1 MLQESESSVAAQ
13 VLSRK
18 AQKLCDL
25 LGLQTSVAIKGQIN
39 LGTGTPDFPTPA
51 HIIEAG
57 KGALD
62 EGYTSYTPWIGIPQL
77 REAIAAKLQTDNGL
91 RVDPESEVLVTTGT
105 QEALMVTMLSLVD
118 PAEEVLIP
126 SPYYGQYEQDL
137 ILAGGRLVPVPTFE
151 QDDFEVDP
159 REIEKRITSKTKAI
173 LLVSPSNPTANVLYR
188 ETLDG
193 VAEIAEKYNLIVISD
208 ELYEKYVYEDYKHY
222 SIGSF
227 PGMWER
233 TITINGFSKCYSMT
247 GWRVGYIAAPA
258 RFISGMLPIK
268 HAMTICAPAMSQWAA
283 LAALTGPQDWWR
295 EVMTE
300 YGKRRRFWMESL
312 DEMGL
317 TYGVPRGAYYIFVS
331 ITSTG
336 LSSEQFVAALREE
349 ARVVVGSGAHYGEE
363 GEGYVRV
370 SLAVPFS
377 LLEEGL
383 DRMKKVVRVFQARR
397 K

>member
-118 PAEEVLIP
+118 PGEEVLIP

>member
-1 MLQESESSVAAQ
+1 VLQESESSVAAQ

-77 REAIAAKLQTDNGL
+77 REAIAAKLQDDNDL

-193 VAEIAEKYNLIVISD
+193 VAEIAEKYDLIVISD

-258 RFISGMLPIK
+258 RFISSMLPIK

-295 EVMTE
+295 EVITE

>member
-1 MLQESESSVAAQ
+1 VLQESESSVAAQ

-77 REAIAAKLQTDNGL
+77 REAIAAKLQDDNDL

>member
-77 REAIAAKLQTDNGL
+77 REAIAAKLQDDNDL

-193 VAEIAEKYNLIVISD
+193 VAEIAEKYDLIVISD

-258 RFISGMLPIK
+258 RFISSMLPIK

-295 EVMTE
+295 EVITE

>member
-25 LGLQTSVAIKGQIN
+25 LGPQISVAIKGQIN
-39 LGTGTPDFPTPA
+39 LGSGTPDFPTPA

-295 EVMTE
+295 EVITE

>member
-1 MLQESESSVAAQ
+1 VLQESESSVAAQ

-77 REAIAAKLQTDNGL
+77 REAIAAKLQTDNDL

-105 QEALMVTMLSLVD
+105 QEALMVTMLSLID
-118 PAEEVLIP
+118 PGEEVLIP

-295 EVMTE
+295 EVITE

>member
-77 REAIAAKLQTDNGL
+77 REAIAAKLQTDNDL

-105 QEALMVTMLSLVD
+105 QEALMVTMLSLID
-118 PAEEVLIP
+118 PGEEVLIP

-159 REIEKRITSKTKAI
+159 REMEKRITSKTKAI

-295 EVMTE
+295 EVITE